1 MEELVFTLNH
11 MKNLKTS
18 GKYVMFLEMLST
30 GNESCLNLL
39 KSCLELN
46 SLLLFY
52 KVEIDTLKT
61 KSQCGMKLRE
71 HAFKVY

>member
-1 MEELVFTLNH
+1 MEELAFTLNH

-18 GKYVMFLEMLST
+18 CKYVMFLDMLRT

-39 KSCLELN
+39 KSCLKLN

-61 KSQCGMKLRE
+61 KSQCRMKLRE